1 MPAGE
6 EAERPSRRAKS
17 KKAGQPHEEEG
28 LKMPAGEEAERSS
41 RRAKSKRAG
50 LNHGE
55 RHCHTILI

>member
-1 MPAGE
+1 MSAGEEVAPQPACKIQEGRADPRREGLRKPAGE
-6 EAERPSRRAKS
+6 EVAP
-17 KKAGQPHEEEG
+17 P
-28 LKMPAGEEAERSS
+28 S